1 MMKNLS
7 LLIFKDEELL
17 ILLILSLLIIGL
29 VYFVSRLIKK
39 DKRKDFFCLLSIT
52 LVYALISLWN
62 LGSTS
67 IVSTTFQ
74 PVQAYQSFI
83 LEVEDSFDQ
92 INIIYGEGDNNALE
106 KGYQLG
112 VENMIIEGSND
123 LYSWDEISTL
133 EKGRIFEYSF
143 IYGDYEYKY
152 IRITSTNIKQTLTE
166 IAFIKD
172 GELVNVRVYEDKNSD
187 SKYPASL
194 VIDEQDKVVISP
206 TYYDEFYFDEIYHVR
221 NAKEVTDGQR
231 MYASVHPLLGTNII
245 ALFIKLFGFSP
256 FVFRLPGVLF
266 GIGIVVLI
274 YLLSKLLF
282 DKTII
287 SSLAAILSACDF
299 MHITT
304 SRIATLEPFSVFFIM
319 LMFYWMIKY
328 YKEDNHKKELKY
340 LLICGISMGL
350 AISTKWTACYS
361 AVGLAIILFKKLLET
376 KKNVVST
383 ILWCFVFFVFIPM
396 IIYWLSYLPDKV
408 WNDSWS
414 IKNVW
419 EHNIT
424 MYEYHANLVSSHPY
438 SSKWYQWL
446 LDIRPIWYYS
456 NINDSGISNT
466 IACFSNPLLTWAG
479 LPAIIYCLFK
489 IKDKTSFII
498 AIAYLS
504 ALLPWTPIS
513 RTTFAYHFYPTSIF
527 TILALCFCANKLVEK
542 REKNKELIYI
552 FMILYALMFVIYLP
566 IITGFGTTKDYI
578 KALELFPT
586 WYFG

>member
-1 MMKNLS
+1 MKNIS
-7 LLIFKDEELL
+7 LLLFKDEELL
-17 ILLILSLLIIGL
+17 MLVLLSILIVGIVYLLS
-29 VYFVSRLIKK
+29 KK
-39 DKRKDFFCLLSIT
+39 VNKKDFFPLLSIT

-62 LGSTS
+62 LGSNK
-67 IVSTTFQ
+67 IPSTTWQ
-74 PVQAYQSFI
+74 PLEAYQSFI
-83 LEVEDSFDQ
+83 LEVEDSFNQ
-92 INIIYGEGDNNALE
+92 INLIYGEGDNNSLE

-123 LYSWDEISTL
+123 LYNWEEISTL

-143 IYGDYEYKY
+143 IEGEYNYKY
-152 IRITSTNIKQTLTE
+152 IKITSTNIKQTLTE

-172 GELVNVRVYEDKNSD
+172 NELVNVSVYEDKYAD

-206 TYYDEFYFDEIYHVR
+206 TYYDEFYFDEIYHIR
-221 NAKEVTDGQR
+221 NAKEVADGQY

-245 ALFIKLFGFSP
+245 GLFIKLFGFTP
-256 FVFRLPGVLF
+256 FMFRLPGALF

-274 YLLSKLLF
+274 YLLAKLLF
-282 DKTII
+282 NKTLI
-287 SSLAAILSACDF
+287 SFLAAILSACDF
-299 MHITT
+299 MHLTT
-304 SRIATLEPFSVFFIM
+304 SRIGTLEPFSIFFII

-328 YKEDNHKKELKY
+328 YKEENHKKEILD

-361 AVGLAIILFKKLLET
+361 AVGLAIILFKKLIET
-376 KKNVVST
+376 KKNVIT
-383 ILWCFVFFVFIPM
+383 TLLWCVLFFVIIPL

-408 WNDSWS
+408 WRDSWS

-424 MYEYHANLVSSHPY
+424 MFEYHSKLVSTHPY

-456 NINDSGISNT
+456 NINDVGTSNT

-479 LPAIIYCLFK
+479 IPAIIYGLYK
-489 IKDKTSFII
+489 IKDKMSFVIVI
-498 AIAYLS
+498 GYLS
-504 ALLPWTPIS
+504 AILPWTPIS

-527 TILALCFCANKLVEK
+527 VILAICFCANKLVEK
-542 REKNKELIYI
+542 RDKNRQLIYV
-552 FMILYALMFVIYLP
+552 FMALYVLMFIIYLP
-566 IITGFGTTKDYI
+566 ICTGFGTTKVYI

>member
-1 MMKNLS
+1 MKNIS
-7 LLIFKDEELL
+7 LLLFKDEELL
-17 ILLILSLLIIGL
+17 ILTLLSILIVGIVYLI
-29 VYFVSRLIKK
+29 SKK
-39 DKRKDFFCLLSIT
+39 VNKKDFFPLLSIT

-62 LGSTS
+62 LGSNK
-67 IVSTTFQ
+67 IPTTTWQ
-74 PVQAYQSFI
+74 PVEAYQSFI
-83 LEVEDSFDQ
+83 LEVEDGFNQ
-92 INIIYGEGDNNALE
+92 INLIYGEGDNNSLE

-112 VENMIIEGSND
+112 IENMIIEGSND
-123 LYSWDEISTL
+123 LYNWVEISTL

-143 IYGDYEYKY
+143 IEGDYNYKY

-172 GELVNVRVYEDKNSD
+172 NELVNVSVYEDKYSD

-221 NAKEVTDGQR
+221 NAKEVADGQY

-245 ALFIKLFGFSP
+245 ASFIKLFGFTP
-256 FVFRLPGVLF
+256 FVFRLPGALF
-266 GIGIVVLI
+266 GIAIVVLI
-274 YLLSKLLF
+274 YLLAKLLF

-299 MHITT
+299 MHLTT
-304 SRIATLEPFSVFFIM
+304 SRIATLEPFSIFFII

-328 YKEDNHKKELKY
+328 YKEEDHKKEIVD

-361 AVGLAIILFKKLLET
+361 AIGLAIILFKKLTET
-376 KKNVVST
+376 KKNVISSL
-383 ILWCFVFFVFIPM
+383 LWCVLFFVIIPL

-408 WNDSWS
+408 WRDSWS

-424 MYEYHANLVSSHPY
+424 MFEYHSKLVSTHPY

-456 NINDSGISNT
+456 NINDVGISNT

-479 LPAIIYCLFK
+479 IPAIIYCLFK
-489 IKDKTSFII
+489 IKDRISFVIVI
-498 AIAYLS
+498 GYLTAI
-504 ALLPWTPIS
+504 LPWTPIS

-527 TILALCFCANKLVEK
+527 VILAICFCANKLMEK
-542 REKNKELIYI
+542 RNKNRQLIYI
-552 FMILYALMFVIYLP
+552 FMALYVLIFIVYLP
-566 IITGFGTTKDYI
+566 ICTGFGTTKVYI

>member
-1 MMKNLS
+1 MKNIS

-17 ILLILSLLIIGL
+17 ILFLLSILIVGAVYLI
-29 VYFVSRLIKK
+29 S
-39 DKRKDFFCLLSIT
+39 KRVNKKDFFPLLSIT

-62 LGSTS
+62 LGSNV
-67 IVSTTFQ
+67 IPSTTWQ
-74 PVQAYQSFI
+74 PVEAYQSFI
-83 LEVEDSFDQ
+83 LEIEDSFDQ
-92 INIIYGEGDNNALE
+92 INLIYGEGDNNSLE

-123 LYSWDEISTL
+123 LYNWNEISTL
-133 EKGRIFEYSF
+133 EKGRIFEYIF
-143 IYGDYEYKY
+143 INGDYNYKY

-166 IAFIKD
+166 VAFIKAD
-172 GELVNVRVYEDKNSD
+172 ELVNVSVYEDKYAD

-206 TYYDEFYFDEIYHVR
+206 TYYDEFYFDEIYHIR
-221 NAKEVTDGQR
+221 NAKEVADGQY

-245 ALFIKLFGFSP
+245 ALFIKLFGFTP
-256 FVFRLPGVLF
+256 FVFRLPGALF

-274 YLLSKLLF
+274 YLFAKLLF

-287 SSLAAILSACDF
+287 SSLCAILSACDF
-299 MHITT
+299 MHLTT
-304 SRIATLEPFSVFFIM
+304 SRIGTLEPFSIFFII
-319 LMFYWMIKY
+319 LMFYWMVKY
-328 YKEDNHKKELKY
+328 YKEEDYKKEIFD
-340 LLICGISMGL
+340 LLVCGISMGL

-361 AVGLAIILFKKLLET
+361 AVGLAIILFKKLIET
-376 KKNVVST
+376 KKNVIKT
-383 ILWCFVFFVFIPM
+383 LLWCVLFFVVIPL

-408 WNDSWS
+408 WRDSWS

-424 MYEYHANLVSSHPY
+424 MFEYHSKLVSTHPY

-456 NINDSGISNT
+456 NINDAGTSNT

-479 LPAIIYCLFK
+479 IPAIIYCLFK
-489 IKDKTSFII
+489 IKDKMPFII
-498 AIAYLS
+498 VVGYLS
-504 ALLPWTPIS
+504 AILPWTPIS

-527 TILALCFCANKLVEK
+527 VILAICFCANKLIEK
-542 REKNKELIYI
+542 RAKNKELIYI
-552 FMILYALMFVIYLP
+552 FVALYVLMFIIYLP
-566 IITGFGTTKDYI
+566 ICTGFGTTKAYI

>member
-1 MMKNLS
+1 MKNIS
-7 LLIFKDEELL
+7 LLLFKDEELL
-17 ILLILSLLIIGL
+17 MLILLSILIVGAVFLL
-29 VYFVSRLIKK
+29 SKK
-39 DKRKDFFCLLSIT
+39 VNKKDFFPLLLIT

-62 LGSTS
+62 LGSNK
-67 IVSTTFQ
+67 IPTTTWQ
-74 PVQAYQSFI
+74 PVEAYQSFI

-92 INIIYGEGDNNALE
+92 INLIYGEGDNNSLE

-123 LYSWDEISTL
+123 LYNWDEISTL

-143 IYGDYEYKY
+143 IEGDYNYKY

-166 IAFIKD
+166 VAFIKD
-172 GELVNVRVYEDKNSD
+172 NELVNVSVYEDKYAD

-194 VIDEQDKVVISP
+194 VIDEQDEVVISP
-206 TYYDEFYFDEIYHVR
+206 TYYDEFYFDEIYHIR
-221 NAKEVTDGQR
+221 NAKEVADGQY

-256 FVFRLPGVLF
+256 FVFRLPGVIF
-266 GIGIVVLI
+266 GIGIVILI
-274 YLLSKLLF
+274 YLLAKLLF

-287 SSLAAILSACDF
+287 SSLCAILSACDF
-299 MHITT
+299 MHLTT
-304 SRIATLEPFSVFFIM
+304 SRIGTLEPFSIFFII
-319 LMFYWMIKY
+319 LMFYWMVKY
-328 YKEDNHKKELKY
+328 YKEENHKKEIID

-350 AISTKWTACYS
+350 AVSTKWTACYS
-361 AVGLAIILFKKLLET
+361 AVGLAIILFKKLIET
-376 KKNVVST
+376 KKNVIKT
-383 ILWCFVFFVFIPM
+383 LLWCVLFFVIIPL

-408 WNDSWS
+408 WRDSWS

-424 MYEYHANLVSSHPY
+424 MFEYHSKLVSTHPY

-456 NINDSGISNT
+456 NINDVGTSNT

-479 LPAIIYCLFK
+479 MPAIIYCLYK
-489 IKDKTSFII
+489 IKDKMSFII
-498 AIAYLS
+498 VIGYLS
-504 ALLPWTPIS
+504 AILPWTPIS

-527 TILALCFCANKLVEK
+527 VILAICFCANKLIEK
-542 REKNKELIYI
+542 RDKNRQLIYV
-552 FMILYALMFVIYLP
+552 FMALYVLMFVIYLP
-566 IITGFGTTKDYI
+566 ICTGFGTTKVYI

>member
-1 MMKNLS
+1 MKNIS
-7 LLIFKDEELL
+7 LLLFKDEELL
-17 ILLILSLLIIGL
+17 MLVLLSILIVGIVYLLS
-29 VYFVSRLIKK
+29 KK
-39 DKRKDFFCLLSIT
+39 VNKKDFFPLLSIT

-62 LGSTS
+62 LGSNKMP
-67 IVSTTFQ
+67 STTWQ
-74 PVQAYQSFI
+74 PLEAYQSFI
-83 LEVEDSFDQ
+83 LEVEDSFNQ
-92 INIIYGEGDNNALE
+92 INLIYGEGDNNSLE

-123 LYSWDEISTL
+123 LYKWEEISTL

-143 IYGDYEYKY
+143 IEGEYNYKY
-152 IRITSTNIKQTLTE
+152 IKITSTNIKQTLTE

-172 GELVNVRVYEDKNSD
+172 NELVNVSVYEDKYAD

-206 TYYDEFYFDEIYHVR
+206 TYYDEFYFDEIYHIR
-221 NAKEVTDGQR
+221 NAKEVADGQY

-245 ALFIKLFGFSP
+245 GLFIKLFGFTP
-256 FVFRLPGVLF
+256 FMFRLPGALF

-274 YLLSKLLF
+274 YLLAKLLF
-282 DKTII
+282 NKTLI
-287 SSLAAILSACDF
+287 SFLAAILSACDF
-299 MHITT
+299 MHLTT
-304 SRIATLEPFSVFFIM
+304 SRIGTLEPFSIFFII

-328 YKEDNHKKELKY
+328 YKEENHKKEILD

-361 AVGLAIILFKKLLET
+361 AVGLAIILFKKLIET
-376 KKNVVST
+376 KKNVIT
-383 ILWCFVFFVFIPM
+383 TLLWCVLFFVIIPL

-408 WNDSWS
+408 WRDSWS

-424 MYEYHANLVSSHPY
+424 MFEYHSKLVSTHPY

-456 NINDSGISNT
+456 NINDVGTSNT

-479 LPAIIYCLFK
+479 IPAIIYGLYK
-489 IKDKTSFII
+489 IKDKMSFVIVI
-498 AIAYLS
+498 GYLS
-504 ALLPWTPIS
+504 AILPWTPIS

-527 TILALCFCANKLVEK
+527 VILAICFCANKLVEK
-542 REKNKELIYI
+542 RDKNRQLIYV
-552 FMILYALMFVIYLP
+552 FMALYVLMFIIYLP
-566 IITGFGTTKDYI
+566 ICTGFGTTKVYI

>member
-1 MMKNLS
+1 MKNIS
-7 LLIFKDEELL
+7 LLLFKDEELIILFLLSIL
-17 ILLILSLLIIGL
+17 IVGVVYLLS
-29 VYFVSRLIKK
+29 
-39 DKRKDFFCLLSIT
+39 KRINNKDFFPLLSIT

-62 LGSTS
+62 LGGNV
-67 IVSTTFQ
+67 IPTTTW
-74 PVQAYQSFI
+74 QASELNQSFI
-83 LEVEDSFDQ
+83 LEVEDSFNQ
-92 INIIYGEGDNNALE
+92 INLIYGEGDNNSLE

-123 LYSWDEISTL
+123 LANWEEISIL

-143 IYGDYEYKY
+143 IYGDYNYKY

-172 GELVNVRVYEDKNSD
+172 GELVNVSIYEDKYSD

-194 VIDEQDKVVISP
+194 IIDEQDKVVVNP
-206 TYYDEFYFDEIYHVR
+206 TYYDEFYFDEIYHIR
-221 NAKEVTDGQR
+221 NAKEVADGQR

-245 ALFIKLFGFSP
+245 ALFIKLFGFTP
-256 FVFRLPGVLF
+256 FIFRLPGALF

-274 YLLSKLLF
+274 YLLNKLLF
-282 DKTII
+282 NKTII
-287 SSLAAILSACDF
+287 SSLAAILSAGDF
-299 MHITT
+299 MHLTT
-304 SRIATLEPFSVFFIM
+304 SRIGTLEPFSIFFII
-319 LMFYWMIKY
+319 LMFYWMVKY
-328 YKEDNHKKELKY
+328 YKEENHKKEIID

-350 AISTKWTACYS
+350 AISVKWTACYS
-361 AVGLAIILFKKLLET
+361 AIGLAIILFKKLIET
-376 KKNVVST
+376 KKYVVST
-383 ILWCFVFFVFIPM
+383 ILLCFIFFVFIPL
-396 IIYWLSYLPDKV
+396 IIYWLSYLPDRV
-408 WNDSWS
+408 WYDAWS

-424 MYEYHANLVSSHPY
+424 MFEYHAKLVSTHPY

-456 NINDSGISNT
+456 NINEVGTSNT

-479 LPAIIYCLFK
+479 IPAIVYCLLN
-489 IKDKTSFII
+489 IRDKMSFII
-498 AIAYLS
+498 VIGYLTAI
-504 ALLPWTPIS
+504 LPWTPIS

-527 TILALCFCANKLVEK
+527 VILAICFCANKLVEK
-542 REKNKELIYI
+542 RIRNKQLIYI
-552 FMILYALMFVIYLP
+552 FMVSYVLMFIIYLP
-566 IITGFGTTKDYI
+566 ICTGFGTTKAYI

>member
-1 MMKNLS
+1 M
-7 LLIFKDEELL
+7 
-17 ILLILSLLIIGL
+17 
-29 VYFVSRLIKK
+29 V
-39 DKRKDFFCLLSIT
+39 SIT

-62 LGSTS
+62 LGSNK
-67 IVSTTFQ
+67 IPTTTWQ
-74 PVQAYQSFI
+74 PVEAYQTFI
-83 LEVEDSFDQ
+83 LEVEDGFNQ
-92 INIIYGEGDNNALE
+92 INLIYGEGDNNSLE

-123 LYSWDEISTL
+123 LHNWVEISTL

-143 IYGDYEYKY
+143 IEGDYNYKY

-172 GELVNVRVYEDKNSD
+172 NELVNVSVYEDKYAD

-221 NAKEVTDGQR
+221 NAKEVADGQY

-245 ALFIKLFGFSP
+245 ASFIKFFGFTP
-256 FVFRLPGVLF
+256 FVFRLPGALF
-266 GIGIVVLI
+266 GIAIVVLI
-274 YLLSKLLF
+274 YLLAKLLF

-287 SSLAAILSACDF
+287 SSLAAIFSACDF
-299 MHITT
+299 MHLTT
-304 SRIATLEPFSVFFIM
+304 SRIATLEPFSIFFII

-328 YKEDNHKKELKY
+328 YKEEDHKKEIVD

-361 AVGLAIILFKKLLET
+361 AIGLAVILFKKLTET
-376 KKNVVST
+376 KKNVISSL
-383 ILWCFVFFVFIPM
+383 LWCVLFFVIIPL

-408 WNDSWS
+408 WRDSWS

-424 MYEYHANLVSSHPY
+424 MFEYHSKLVSTHPY

-456 NINDSGISNT
+456 NINDVGISNT

-479 LPAIIYCLFK
+479 VPAIIYCLFK

-498 AIAYLS
+498 AIGYLT
-504 ALLPWTPIS
+504 AILPWTPIS

-527 TILALCFCANKLVEK
+527 VILAICFCANKLMEK
-542 REKNKELIYI
+542 RNENRQLIYI
-552 FMILYALMFVIYLP
+552 FMALYVLIFIVYLP
-566 IITGFGTTKDYI
+566 ICTGFGTTKVYI